1 MTINELMIELSNYVQ
16 MGIDPDTS
24 VVLRC
29 EDYDSDA
36 QDTVAYYCTE
46 SYNLCRSVD

>member
-16 MGIDPDTS
+16 MGIDPDTP

-29 EDYDSDA
+29 EAYDAPVTDS
-36 QDTVAYYCTE
+36 YYCTE
-46 SYNLCRSVD
+46 SENLCLSID

>member
-16 MGIDPDTS
+16 MGIDPDTP

-29 EDYDSDA
+29 EDDDSDA
-36 QDTVAYYCTE
+36 QVTGSYYCTE
-46 SYNLCRSVD
+46 SENLCLSID